1 MQNIHVLKQLVMQ
14 KILTPGTA
22 VSPIDGRYASKTAE
36 FSRIFSEM
44 ALMRYRL
51 IVEIEYLVFLS
62 KRLSSPRGFTSGEVS
77 AIRKIYTDFSEE
89 DFIAILMHEKTTNHD
104 VKAVEYFI
112 HDKLTGTSLEDVK
125 EFVHIGRTSEDIN
138 NLAYA
143 LMLREGTEILG
154 EQYDAVKQVIS
165 AISEKHEDTPML
177 AMTHGQPASPTTA
190 GWEMKVFVNRI
201 EKYLYQLRKFSLS
214 VKCNGATGGN
224 NALAVTF
231 PDILWSVFSDHFIDH
246 LVSVGGG
253 NKFSMRFEHNLVTTQ
268 IEPHDTYAELFGILS
283 MLNTIL
289 LDFSRDMWLYIS
301 RGVIT
306 QIPVGNEVGS
316 SAMPQKINP
325 INFENAEGNLGMA
338 NAMFDHFRNK
348 LPISRMQRDLSD
360 STVERNFG
368 VAYSYTLIA
377 LKAIQAGMKRVY
389 INVDALRAEL
399 DDNPEVISEAYQVI
413 LRAKGVRGGYEKLK
427 EVVRGKKV
435 TMELLHLFVAD
446 LLKAGVID
454 ENTSKMLYNIN
465 PHNYIGER

>member
-1 MQNIHVLKQLVMQ
+1 MSKS
-14 KILTPGTA
+14 LTTGTA
-22 VSPIDGRYASKTAE
+22 VSPIDGRYFSKTRE
-36 FSRIFSEM
+36 FLTIFSEM

-51 IVEIEYLVFLS
+51 IVEVEYLVFLS
-62 KRLSSPRGFTSGEVS
+62 QKLSSLRSFSVDEVN
-77 AIRKIYTDFSEE
+77 AIRKIYEDFSEE
-89 DFIAILMHEKTTNHD
+89 DFIAIEMHEKSTNHD

-112 HDKLTGTSLEDVK
+112 HSKLTGTSLEDIK

-143 LMLREGTEILG
+143 LMLRAGTEILG
-154 EQYDAVKQVIS
+154 EQYDAIKEIIS
-165 AISEKHEDTPML
+165 TISEEHEGTPML
-177 AMTHGQPASPTTA
+177 AMTHGQPASPTTV
-190 GWEMKVFVNRI
+190 GWEMNVFHNRI
-201 EKYLYQLRKFSLS
+201 EKYLYHLKKFSLS
-214 VKCNGATGGN
+214 VKFNGATGGN

-231 PDILWSVFSDHFIDH
+231 PDVLWSVFADHFIDH

-253 NKFSMRFEHNLVTTQ
+253 NKYMMHFEHNLATTQ

-283 MLNTIL
+283 TLNTIL
-289 LDFSRDMWLYIS
+289 LDFCRDMWLYIS

-306 QIPVGNEVGS
+306 QIPVENEVGS

-368 VAYSYTLIA
+368 VAYSHTLIA

-389 INVDALRAEL
+389 INVDALRVEL
-399 DDNPEVISEAYQVI
+399 DENPEVISEAYQVI
-413 LRAKGVRGGYEKLK
+413 LRSKGVKGGYEKLK

-435 TMELLHLFVAD
+435 TMELLHGFVAD
-446 LLKAGVID
+446 LLKNGVID
-454 ENTSKMLYNIN
+454 EDTSKKLYAIT
-465 PHNYIGER
+465 PHNYLGERV